1 MGMDMNT
8 LLEFDDIK
16 DQMQGIIKVAGV
28 AKRMG
33 ILTVG
38 VVTIPFYFEKK
49 RKIIKALK
57 CISELITLP
66 RELVVSERGLG

>member
-1 MGMDMNT
+1 MGMEMNT

-16 DQMQGIIKVAGV
+16 DQMQGIIKVVGV

-57 CISELITLP
+57 GISELITLP
-66 RELVVSERGLG
+66 RELVVSERG

>member
-1 MGMDMNT
+1 
-8 LLEFDDIK
+8 
-16 DQMQGIIKVAGV
+16 MQGIIKVAGV

-57 CISELITLP
+57 CTSELITLP
-66 RELVVSERGLG
+66 RELVVPERG